1 MVIFYLKFNKLS
13 FFITNVSQVGR
24 FFGLELERFSRRI
37 ESKSFFLFR
46 FFCLDICAIN
56 GAMLQLREV
65 TKYFADR
72 KIFSAINWH
81 VRPTDRIGLCGENG
95 AGKSTLLK
103 MLAGLVE
110 SDSGTLQAAKG
121 TTFGYLPQDGL
132 EHRGRALFAEV
143 HSALAELQEM
153 ERELRQLEE
162 KLATPHNDADMERYA
177 ELQHLFEERGGYQME
192 SEVGRVLSGLGF
204 SSADFDK
211 PCETFS
217 GGWQMRIALA
227 KLLLQRPNLLL
238 LDEPTNHLDLPA
250 RDWLEEYLLAYPYAV
265 VLVSHDR
272 FFLDKVVTRIVEIW
286 NGDLTEYPGNYSK
299 YIQARDER
307 VAALKSAKLQQDEE
321 IARIEG
327 FINRFRYQANK
338 ASQVQ
343 SRVKQLEKVERILLP
358 PERKKIAFSFP
369 APPKGGRMAMELHHA
384 SQSYGELQVLQD
396 VEVQVEQGER
406 VALVGPNGAGK
417 STLMRLLAGVEAPT
431 AGERKEGHNLQ
442 LAYFAQD
449 QATELDPARD
459 VYAEL
464 SADSPVAMV
473 PKLRNILGAFLFS
486 GDDIEKRVK
495 VLSGGERNRLALAKL
510 LLRPANLL
518 LLDEPTNHL
527 DLQSKQVLLNALK
540 GYNGTIVFVSHDR
553 YFVDELATRVLE
565 VGGGRVESYLGN
577 YEDFLAAK
585 QRLGDSSHS
594 TRRVEQHSPQVAVE
608 SPQDKDERLQA
619 HAERKEHQRREK
631 KRQRQLAD
639 VEQQIEQFEAQL
651 AELELVMAEPEL
663 YQDQERWRQV
673 SSEHAVL
680 KEQLDTAYQQWE
692 GLQESA

>member
-1 MVIFYLKFNKLS
+1 
-13 FFITNVSQVGR
+13 
-24 FFGLELERFSRRI
+24 
-37 ESKSFFLFR
+37 
-46 FFCLDICAIN
+46 
-56 GAMLQLREV
+56 MLQLREI
-65 TKYFADR
+65 TKFFADR
-72 KIFSAINWH
+72 EIFSAIDWH
-81 VRPTDRIGLCGENG
+81 IRPTDRIGLCGENG

-103 MLAGLVE
+103 MLAGLVD
-110 SDSGTLQAAKG
+110 SDRGTLQVAKG

-132 EHRGRALFAEV
+132 EHRGRSLFDEV

-153 ERELRQLEE
+153 ECELRQLESVLAE
-162 KLATPHNDADMERYA
+162 KSGRTEMERYA

-192 SEVGRVLSGLGF
+192 SEVGRVLTGLGF
-204 SSADFDK
+204 SSDDFGK

-250 RDWLEEYLLAYPYAV
+250 RDWLEDYLLAYPHAV

-286 NGDLTEYPGNYSK
+286 NGDLTEYPGNYTK
-299 YIQARDER
+299 YIRARDER
-307 VAALKSAKLQQDEE
+307 VTALKAAKQQQDDE

-343 SRVKQLEKVERILLP
+343 SRVKQLEKIERISLP

-369 APPKGGRMAMELHHA
+369 VPPKGGRMAMELHQA
-384 SQSYGELQVLQD
+384 SQHYGDLKVLQQVD
-396 VEVQVEQGER
+396 VQVEQGER

-417 STLMRLLAGVEAPT
+417 STLMRLLAGVEAPVS
-431 AGERKEGHNLQ
+431 GKRKEGHNLH

-449 QATELDPARD
+449 QASELNPARD
-459 VYAEL
+459 VYNEL

-527 DLQSKQVLLNALK
+527 DLQSKQVLLDALK
-540 GYNGTIVFVSHDR
+540 GYQGTIVFVSHDR
-553 YFVDELATRVLE
+553 YFVDELASRVLE
-565 VGGGRVESYLGN
+565 VGCGKVESYLGN
-577 YEDFLAAK
+577 YEDFLLAK
-585 QRLGDSSHS
+585 QKLGDSSHS
-594 TRRVEQHSPQVAVE
+594 TQRVEQLGQQDVAE
-608 SPQDKDERLQA
+608 PSQDKDARRQA
-619 HAERKEHQRREK
+619 HAERKEQQRREK
-631 KRQRQLAD
+631 KLQRQLSD

-651 AELELVMAEPEL
+651 AELEQQMADPDL

-673 SSEHAVL
+673 SGEHVTL
-680 KEQLDTAYQQWE
+680 KERLGTAYQQWE
-692 GLQESA
+692 GLQESE